1 MPAKLSRTSRMPY
14 GLTNAAPRQT
24 MGNAGIPDPTW
35 ARMVALEY
43 ISNGDLT
50 ALTANGSAAM
60 ATAAGVGGSATLTTG
75 AAAGT
80 LGAFSTAQ
88 AVFQVPTVAN
98 NLGRMFFKW
107 QGSIDSL
114 LGTLQVGFVT
124 AAGASPQGVYIQS
137 TVTTGAL
144 SLIVKNGSGTSTF
157 PFPSTQALVA
167 GTTVELGIEVDTQ
180 GNVFGFFNPTTGA
193 EPITGTV
200 PSTPIGT
207 VSNGPVVAAYNQLAG
222 ALTGLFLPT
231 AALFASQG
239 ANPTTA
245 VARVLTVNFFVA
257 AQEVTPN

>member
-1 MPAKLSRTSRMPY
+1 MPAKLSRTSRSPY
-14 GLTNAAPRQT
+14 GITNAAPRQT
-24 MGNAGIPDPTW
+24 MGNSGVPDPTW
-35 ARMVALEY
+35 ARIIALEY
-43 ISNGDLT
+43 INNNDLT

-75 AAAGT
+75 AAANI
-80 LGAFSTAQ
+80 LGAEATAQ

-114 LGTLQVGFVT
+114 LGTLQVGFVAS
-124 AAGASPQGVYIQS
+124 AASAPQGIFIQS

-144 SLIVKNGSGTSTF
+144 SLIVRNGTGTSTF

-167 GTTVELGIEVDTQ
+167 GTTVELGIEVDTI
-180 GNVFGFFNPTTGA
+180 GNVFAYFNPTTGA

-207 VSNGPVVAAYNQLAG
+207 VANGPVVAAYNQLNG
-222 ALTGLFLPT
+222 SLQGLFLPT
-231 AALFASQG
+231 GALFASQG
-239 ANPTTA
+239 AIPTTA

-257 AQEVTPN
+257 VQEVTPN

>member
-1 MPAKLSRTSRMPY
+1 MPAKLSRTSRSPY
-14 GLTNAAPRQT
+14 GITNAAPRQT
-24 MGNAGIPDPTW
+24 MGNSGVPDPTW
-35 ARMVALEY
+35 ARIIALEY
-43 ISNGDLT
+43 INNNDLT

-75 AAAGT
+75 AAANI
-80 LGAFSTAQ
+80 LGAEATAQ

-114 LGTLQVGFVT
+114 LGTLQVGFVAS
-124 AAGASPQGVYIQS
+124 AASAPQGIFIQS

-144 SLIVKNGSGTSTF
+144 SLIVRNGTGTSTF

-167 GTTVELGIEVDTQ
+167 GTTVELGIEVDTI
-180 GNVFGFFNPTTGA
+180 GNVFAYFNPTTGA

-207 VSNGPVVAAYNQLAG
+207 VANGPVVAAYNQLNG
-222 ALTGLFLPT
+222 SLQGHFLPT
-231 AALFASQG
+231 GALFASQG
-239 ANPTTA
+239 AIPTTA

-257 AQEVTPN
+257 VQEVTPN